1 MPKGYMLVEVT
12 VHDPAAY
19 EVYRRQVMATVE
31 AYGGRFLVRGGP
43 AELVEGSGAP
53 GRVVVLE
60 FPSPD
65 AARSWYA
72 SPGYQAILPHRLD
85 NSTGRMICV
94 EGV

>member
-53 GRVVVLE
+53 GRGQ
-60 FPSPD
+60 PD
-65 AARSWYA
+65 RATDDPRPPPAAHDGPPTYVRTTRPRTPVTTS
-72 SPGYQAILPHRLD
+72 
-85 NSTGRMICV
+85 
-94 EGV
+94 